1 MKNLTADQIAQKWS
15 SNLSAATA
23 HIQAGVQAV
32 QVAPGQAAA
41 RQKQVYV
48 QNVQA
53 AADKWARNVASVTLN
68 DWQTAMVNKGI
79 PRIATGAQ
87 AAQPKFVNFMNQL
100 LPYIQQGTRTLP
112 ARGNLDANIARMTA
126 WVRHMSQFKKT
137 QG

>member
-1 MKNLTADQIAQKWS
+1 MTALTADQIASKWA
-15 SNLSAATA
+15 SNLSSATQN
-23 HIQAGVQAV
+23 IQAGVQSV

-41 RQKQVYV
+41 RQKTVYV

-53 AADKWARNVASVTLN
+53 AADKWARNVASVTLS
-68 DWQTAMVNKGI
+68 DWQTAMVSKGI
-79 PRIATGAQ
+79 PRIASGAQ
-87 AAQPKFVNFMNQL
+87 AAQPKFVSFMNQL
-100 LPYIQQGTRTLP
+100 LPYIQQGQRALP